1 MKDSITNEEY
11 LQLKGLKML
20 ANNVLSSQ
28 RQVEDAISKT
38 IGEERDEYGNTDWS
52 NEFTW
57 DENQTVEFFLRQRG
71 ISIQSN
77 GQ

>member
-38 IGEERDEYGNTDWS
+38 IGEERDEYGNIDWS

-57 DENQTVEFFLRQRG
+57 DENQTVELFLRQRG